1 MKNYFFQNKIIS
13 LPSAI
18 ENYEPKQFEDRYNHY
33 VELTEAQEAFYAL
46 NPTATHEEVN
56 ACALTLP
63 HVRTIAEAIDEKLAE
78 LYAHDSSA
86 AVNDYFVMGVSM
98 ASIGMWKDKYERAA
112 IVNGAQS
119 KLRKG
124 ITIMDLPIG
133 NTVIQLPTAT
143 YLDMLADLEDYTYEC
158 WLQTELHAIAI
169 NNFKNA
175 EVTIEQID
183 AYDVTEGYPAI
194 PRYLENNEGGA
205 E

>member
-1 MKNYFFQNKIIS
+1 MKYIFQDKIIE
-13 LPSAI
+13 A
-18 ENYEPKQFEDRYNHY
+18 EFNGYKQYDYKDRYQHY
-33 VELTEAQEAFYAL
+33 VAL
-46 NPTATHEEVN
+46 NDSQIEFYQNNPDADVEEIWECELRTRN
-56 ACALTLP
+56 I
-63 HVRTIAEAIDEKLAE
+63 RTIGQAIDEKIAQLH
-78 LYAHDSSA
+78 AHDTSS

-98 ASIGMWKDKYERAA
+98 ASIGMWKDKFERAA

-124 ITIMDLPIG
+124 IIVMDLPIG
-133 NTVIQLPTAT
+133 NTVIQLPTAN

-158 WLQTELHAIAI
+158 WLQTELHTIAI

-175 EVTIEQID
+175 EITIEQID
-183 AYDVTEGYPAI
+183 AYDVTEGYPPI